1 MLNRILEILEF
12 ATENGIVLP
21 MPVEEI
27 IQLEDDGHVVDFING
42 EIIIDDASDWFELSP
57 AGEALLH
64 IWDLLEV
71 A

>member
-1 MLNRILEILEF
+1 MLNRILELLELAAEQGF
-12 ATENGIVLP
+12 VLP
-21 MPVEEI
+21 MSPEEI
-27 IQLEDDGHVVDFING
+27 IQLEDDGHIVDLANG
-42 EIIIDDASDWFELSP
+42 EIIIDGAADWFELSP